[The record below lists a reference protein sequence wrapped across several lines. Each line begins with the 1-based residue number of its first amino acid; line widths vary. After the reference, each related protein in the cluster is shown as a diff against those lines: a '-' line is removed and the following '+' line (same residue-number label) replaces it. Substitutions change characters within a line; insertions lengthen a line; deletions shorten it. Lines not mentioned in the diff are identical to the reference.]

1 MIHYND
7 TLGIYSSPYLSFS
20 LSSIVDGKVG
30 LFLAF
35 VEVSMGGRN
44 ASGSQRERERRD
56 RETACV
62 KMTEEV
68 WANTDAK
75 PCMCLLTFIKQL
87 NYAGRQVLAQQKGAC
102 VLNLCFH
109 L

>member
-1 MIHYND
+1 ML
-7 TLGIYSSPYLSFS
+7 LG
-20 LSSIVDGKVG
+20 
-30 LFLAF
+30 
-35 VEVSMGGRN
+35 
-44 ASGSQRERERRD
+44 QRERETEGE
-56 RETACV
+56 RETECV

-75 PCMCLLTFIKQL
+75 PCVCFLAYSEQL
-87 NYAGRQVLAQQKGAC
+87 NDAGRQVLAHQRGAC